1 MCLMA
6 FAWQV
11 GQYPLTLLGNRDE
24 FHARPTREATFWTEE
39 GFPQLL
45 AGKDLDAGGTW
56 MGVTRQQRFAA
67 LTNIRA
73 PGAAAAPRSRGTLVL
88 DYLTSDVPP
97 DQYLEHLGAS
107 ASEYGG
113 FNLLVGNADVL
124 WYFNSREKQARA
136 LGPGVY
142 GLSNGSLESRWPKQ
156 QRLHDGLAA
165 DPQGEPGDLLS
176 LLADSRT
183 YADAELPSTGV
194 PLELERALSAA
205 FIVGEAYGTR
215 ASTFMRLDGT
225 GGLSFVERRFG
236 PMGIPAGESA
246 WQLA

>member
-73 PGAAAAPRSRGTLVL
+73 PGPIPGAPRR
-88 DYLTSDVPP
+88 
-97 DQYLEHLGAS
+97 
-107 ASEYGG
+107 
-113 FNLLVGNADVL
+113 
-124 WYFNSREKQARA
+124 
-136 LGPGVY
+136 
-142 GLSNGSLESRWPKQ
+142 
-156 QRLHDGLAA
+156 
-165 DPQGEPGDLLS
+165 
-176 LLADSRT
+176 
-183 YADAELPSTGV
+183 
-194 PLELERALSAA
+194 
-205 FIVGEAYGTR
+205 
-215 ASTFMRLDGT
+215 
-225 GGLSFVERRFG
+225 
-236 PMGIPAGESA
+236 
-246 WQLA
+246 